1 MNISLNSAQDDDND
15 GDDNSEGDN
24 DDNQDDIGNFY
35 RLNPI

>member
-1 MNISLNSAQDDDND
+1 MNINLNSAQDDDND